1 MKKLLSNLIKLIKE
15 WLVAN
20 IDKILHLAVSYMIA
34 SLFGIWIAAIAGIA
48 KEVYDQVRYKGWSWG
63 DLIADGIGISI
74 YILRWCIK

>member
-1 MKKLLSNLIKLIKE
+1 MKIINLIKE

-48 KEVYDQVRYKGWSWG
+48 KEVYDQVSYKGWSWG

>member
-1 MKKLLSNLIKLIKE
+1 MKIIKLIKE

-63 DLIADGIGISI
+63 DLIADGLGIAI
-74 YILRWCIK
+74 YCLGVIIK

>member
-1 MKKLLSNLIKLIKE
+1 MKIIELIKE

-34 SLFGIWIAAIAGIA
+34 SLSGIWIAAIAGIA

>member
-1 MKKLLSNLIKLIKE
+1 MKIINLFKE

-34 SLFGIWIAAIAGIA
+34 SLCGIWIAAIAGIA

>member
-1 MKKLLSNLIKLIKE
+1 MKLIKLIKE

>member
-1 MKKLLSNLIKLIKE
+1 MKIINLFKK

-34 SLFGIWIAAIAGIA
+34 SLFGIWVAIIAGVA
-48 KEVYDQVRYKGWSWG
+48 KEVYDQVKYKGWSWG

>member
-1 MKKLLSNLIKLIKE
+1 MKIIKLIKE

-48 KEVYDQVRYKGWSWG
+48 KEVYNQVRYKGWSWG
-63 DLIADGIGISI
+63 DLITDGIGISI

>member
-1 MKKLLSNLIKLIKE
+1 MKIINLIKE

-48 KEVYDQVRYKGWSWG
+48 KEVYDQVSYRGWSWG

>member
-1 MKKLLSNLIKLIKE
+1 MKIIELIKE

-48 KEVYDQVRYKGWSWG
+48 
-63 DLIADGIGISI
+63 I
-74 YILRWCIK
+74 YCLGVIIK

>member
-1 MKKLLSNLIKLIKE
+1 MKIIKLIKE

-48 KEVYDQVRYKGWSWG
+48 KEVYDQVSYKGWSWG
-63 DLIADGIGISI
+63 DLIADGLGIAI
-74 YILRWCIK
+74 YCLGVIIK